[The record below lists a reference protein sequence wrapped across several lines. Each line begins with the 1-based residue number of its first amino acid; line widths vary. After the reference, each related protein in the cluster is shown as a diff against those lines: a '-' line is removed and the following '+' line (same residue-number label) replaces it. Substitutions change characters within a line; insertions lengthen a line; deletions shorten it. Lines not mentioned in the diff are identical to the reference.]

1 MIFKAG
7 VFGLLLLQTSA
18 GGCYLM
24 TFVYRF
30 TRVNRTFY
38 RLHGVLFLIFSGLA
52 FFFQGPS
59 TYTELARL
67 GFGSPGQISM
77 SFLGLGILALL
88 LYNYLVFFGP
98 WEKQNKRSRS
108 ILLGTA
114 ILHLFSL
121 GSALLALSPDWRL
134 NVSNILAMTAL
145 LSSAFLLGAVLLAM
159 NLGHFYLTNPTLPIE
174 PLLFLTRVLTGVM
187 VLVAALS
194 IPETLYM
201 LHTSP
206 EFGKAL
212 RLESFQ
218 GLYVW
223 GRLILG
229 IMGGLVIALMA
240 FKTVKMHSTQAATGL
255 LYIELIFVLFGQA
268 FANFLFLRLGVLP

>member
-1 MIFKAG
+1 MIFKPG
-7 VFGLLLLQTSA
+7 VFGLLLLQASA

-38 RLHGVLFLIFSGLA
+38 RLHGVIFLVFSGLA

-59 TYTELARL
+59 TYTELEGL
-67 GFGSPGQISM
+67 GFGTAGQISM
-77 SFLGLGILALL
+77 SFLGLGILGLMI
-88 LYNYLVFFGP
+88 YNYLVFFGP

-108 ILLGTA
+108 VLLGTST
-114 ILHLFSL
+114 LHLFSL

-134 NVSNILAMTAL
+134 TFSNGLAMTAL
-145 LSSAFLLGAVLLAM
+145 LSASFLLGAVVLAM

-174 PLLFLTRVLTGVM
+174 PLLYLTRILTGVM
-187 VLVAALS
+187 ILVAALS
-194 IPETLYM
+194 IPETIYM

-223 GRLILG
+223 GRLLLG
-229 IMGGLVIALMA
+229 IVGGLVITLMA
-240 FKTVKMHSTQAATGL
+240 LKTVRMHSTQAATGL

>member
-1 MIFKAG
+1 MIFKPG

-38 RLHGVLFLIFSGLA
+38 RLHGALFLVFSGLA
-52 FFFQGPS
+52 LFFMGPS
-59 TYTELARL
+59 TYSELKGL
-67 GFGSPGQISM
+67 GFQSAGQISM
-77 SFLGLGILALL
+77 SFLALGLLGLL
-88 LYNYLVFFGP
+88 LYNAIVFFGP
-98 WEKQNKRSRS
+98 WESQRQPSRV
-108 ILLGTA
+108 ILLATA
-114 ILHLFSL
+114 TLHLFSL
-121 GSALLALSPDWRL
+121 GSALLALTPDWSISL
-134 NVSNILAMTAL
+134 PNALAITAL
-145 LSSAFLLGAVLLAM
+145 LAAAFLLGAVLLAM

-174 PLLFLTRVLTGVM
+174 PLLYLTRVLTGVM
-187 VLVAALS
+187 IIVAALA

-201 LHTSP
+201 LHTNP
-206 EFGKAL
+206 DFGKAL
-212 RLESFQ
+212 RLENFQ

-223 GRLILG
+223 GRLLLG
-229 IMGGLVIALMA
+229 IVGGLVITLMA
-240 FKTVKMHSTQAATGL
+240 LKTVRMHSTQAATGL